1 MPVLSYF
8 TLPFGQPIDVRVRV
22 VPEGSELL
30 CDVLSAVDTD
40 GAYQLY
46 QCVEEA
52 GQIYCVVPVC
62 RVRKPLMLAPL
73 KVYLD
78 TSAIS
83 YLQQDDSEEKTTT
96 TRAFWEAAK
105 SKQFQVYL
113 SDITLEELSRCPEP
127 KRSTLF
133 DFLQEVTYTEVT
145 SSKCVGFDELVL
157 AVNNLGIL
165 PKRSIADISHI
176 ATAICMECDVIAS
189 WNFKHMSNPKT
200 VAGVRTVTLESN
212 RKPVNI
218 MTPAQI
224 LEVYL

>member
-8 TLPFGQPIDVRVRV
+8 TLPFGQPIDGRVRV

-62 RVRKPLMLAPL
+62 RVSKPLMPAPL

-83 YLQQDDSEEKTTT
+83 YLQQDDSEEKTTI
-96 TRAFWEAAK
+96 TRVFWEAAK

-127 KRSTLF
+127 KRSTR
-133 DFLQEVTYTEVT
+133 
-145 SSKCVGFDELVL
+145 CVGFDELVL

-200 VAGVRTVTLESN
+200 VAGVRTVTLESS

>member
-8 TLPFGQPIDVRVRV
+8 TLPFGQPIDGQVRV

-62 RVRKPLMLAPL
+62 RVSKPLMPAPL

-83 YLQQDDSEEKTTT
+83 
-96 TRAFWEAAK
+96 
-105 SKQFQVYL
+105 SKMTPRRRPL
-113 SDITLEELSRCPEP
+113 SPECFGKRP
-127 KRSTLF
+127 K
-133 DFLQEVTYTEVT
+133 
-145 SSKCVGFDELVL
+145 
-157 AVNNLGIL
+157 
-165 PKRSIADISHI
+165 
-176 ATAICMECDVIAS
+176 AS
-189 WNFKHMSNPKT
+189 NFKFTYPT
-200 VAGVRTVTLESN
+200 
-212 RKPVNI
+212 
-218 MTPAQI
+218 
-224 LEVYL
+224 

>member
-8 TLPFGQPIDVRVRV
+8 TLPFGQPIDDRVRV

-62 RVRKPLMLAPL
+62 RVSKPLMPAPL

-83 YLQQDDSEEKTTT
+83 YLQQDDSEEKTTI
-96 TRAFWEAAK
+96 TRVFWEAAK
-105 SKQFQVYL
+105 SEQFQVYL
-113 SDITLEELSRCPEP
+113 SDITLEELSR
-127 KRSTLF
+127 
-133 DFLQEVTYTEVT
+133 
-145 SSKCVGFDELVL
+145 
-157 AVNNLGIL
+157 
-165 PKRSIADISHI
+165 
-176 ATAICMECDVIAS
+176 
-189 WNFKHMSNPKT
+189 
-200 VAGVRTVTLESN
+200 
-212 RKPVNI
+212 
-218 MTPAQI
+218 
-224 LEVYL
+224 